1 MLCMSMPGWS
11 LNLKECD
18 ILNIYKMKQRGTS
31 ANTLPNLKLY
41 ENNIAFSPTEPL
53 EVLILCRSPDWKG
66 CSTGEESYW
75 KEYGN
80 KIWGDVRNWARC
92 MPAAIKYRLIV
103 FNVQPLPWTTISI
116 SKSFLEIFGWGMELA
131 DTMQL
136 FKKVT
141 LLRLVVRFVYK
152 WIRDSPTLSMNIQ
165 QILSV
170 HIEVP
175 RSNQPTT

>member
-1 MLCMSMPGWS
+1 
-11 LNLKECD
+11 
-18 ILNIYKMKQRGTS
+18 
-31 ANTLPNLKLY
+31 
-41 ENNIAFSPTEPL
+41 
-53 EVLILCRSPDWKG
+53 
-66 CSTGEESYW
+66 
-75 KEYGN
+75 
-80 KIWGDVRNWARC
+80 

-152 WIRDSPTLSMNIQ
+152 
-165 QILSV
+165 
-170 HIEVP
+170 
-175 RSNQPTT
+175 